1 MPVSPPSS
9 RGVPFG
15 VPGYASAGKPVGDPY
30 LDNPVTPLLS
40 ENYAPYFQT
49 SSGAATSQ
57 TLYAVAIPVVAGVS
71 YTGMYLWVQQA
82 GTGAQP
88 TGFYVGLASYA
99 AIGSAGTMLAQS
111 GNLNAS
117 ASLTGGGP
125 KQFAFSGSYVE
136 TTSTIRVALI
146 LMNGAFGGTAVN
158 FLRNAAVGAFGAA
171 ASPWVTGVA
180 GTAVAAPNANGQAIT
195 ANYAATGGLGWWVGL
210 Y

>member
-1 MPVSPPSS
+1 VPLAPPQSY
-9 RGVPFG
+9 GVPFG
-15 VPGYASAGKPVGDPY
+15 VPGYANAGKPVGDPY

-40 ENYAPYFQT
+40 ENYNPYFQAAAT
-49 SSGAATSQ
+49 AATSQ
-57 TLYAVAIPVVAGVS
+57 TLYCVAIPVVAGVT

-82 GTGAQP
+82 GTSTAP

-99 AIGSAGTMLAQS
+99 AIGAAGTMLAQS

-117 ASLTGGGP
+117 PSLTGGGP
-125 KQFAFSGSYVE
+125 KQFAFSAPYVE
-136 TTSTIRVALI
+136 TSSTIRVALI
-146 LMNGAFGGTAVN
+146 LQNGAFAGTAVN
-158 FLRNAAVGAFGAA
+158 FIRSAALGAFGAA

-195 ANYAATGGLGWWVGL
+195 ANYSATGGLGFWVGL